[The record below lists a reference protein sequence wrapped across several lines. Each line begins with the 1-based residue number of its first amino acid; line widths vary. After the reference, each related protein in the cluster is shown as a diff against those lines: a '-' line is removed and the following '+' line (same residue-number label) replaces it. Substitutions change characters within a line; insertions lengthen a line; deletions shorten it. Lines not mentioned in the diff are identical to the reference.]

1 MSNQPIDHSN
11 RGHAPISPSQLPSRN
26 NCEGFL
32 PEPNEGK
39 VIHPVTLEGTRCHE
53 ALETGDDS
61 LLESEWEE
69 RHVATC
75 RDYLKILPDSEVQL
89 IEPLIEILGG
99 RTWGY
104 ADRVHLNTKENPTK
118 CDLVDWKF
126 GFNGVVD
133 AEHNL
138 QGIAY
143 AVGLFETYP
152 SLDEIT
158 VHFVL
163 PRRGEVSI
171 HTFRR

>member
-1 MSNQPIDHSN
+1 MSNQTTDHSH
-11 RGHAPISPSQLPSRN
+11 RGHAPVSPSQLN
-26 NCEGFL
+26 NRDACEGWL
-32 PEPNEGK
+32 PERNPK
-39 VIHPVTLEGTRCHE
+39 YIHPVTAEGTRCHE

-61 LLESEWEE
+61 QLESEWEE

-75 RDYLKILPDSEVQL
+75 RDYLKILPDCEVEL
-89 IEPLIEILGG
+89 IEPLIEILAG

-104 ADRVHLNTKENPTK
+104 ADRVRLNTKENPNR

-126 GFNGVVD
+126 GFNGVID
-133 AEHNL
+133 AKHNL
-138 QGIAY
+138 QGKAY
-143 AVGLFETYP
+143 ALGLFETYP
-152 SLDEIT
+152 SLQEIT